1 MNRRHKVGLFL
12 TTVIIGAAL
21 LLDVS
26 AKESVGIALLGLA
39 ATWLVG
45 NVRLL
50 KQESSHHDRQQLPET
65 PPVVHEPERVLAPR
79 EGAGKELDKS
89 VVPAKPRGSWT
100 WVIVSA
106 VSFSVLLTLAIFNLT
121 WQSIVGEDEKAGES
135 LGGMLIPLIILGF
148 AARNAWKTLRAKEPE
163 DNPVYQ
169 LRHRRFNMIGGT
181 CAVALLS
188 FAVGFGI
195 RAGDRIQRNR
205 RMDAT
210 VSEIAKLGPKGA
222 ELRGQIK
229 ANLSQ
234 DTPTLA
240 DYYLRCLKLE
250 KALDAYDL
258 QQQHLRPLLNTVL
271 AEAGDQP
278 KLAEIAGTI
287 QHINDKDA
295 EVVKLFRLEIAKG
308 KEVISLPAS
317 RQSSFYRN
325 EIMPLEREATR
336 VAEEEIGMMR
346 EAEQKGMKWPAD
358 VKELLK

>member
-1 MNRRHKVGLFL
+1 
-12 TTVIIGAAL
+12 
-21 LLDVS
+21 
-26 AKESVGIALLGLA
+26 
-39 ATWLVG
+39 
-45 NVRLL
+45 
-50 KQESSHHDRQQLPET
+50 
-65 PPVVHEPERVLAPR
+65 
-79 EGAGKELDKS
+79 
-89 VVPAKPRGSWT
+89 
-100 WVIVSA
+100 
-106 VSFSVLLTLAIFNLT
+106 
-121 WQSIVGEDEKAGES
+121 
-135 LGGMLIPLIILGF
+135 
-148 AARNAWKTLRAKEPE
+148 
-163 DNPVYQ
+163 
-169 LRHRRFNMIGGT
+169 
-181 CAVALLS
+181 
-188 FAVGFGI
+188 
-195 RAGDRIQRNR
+195 
-205 RMDAT
+205 MDAT

-229 ANLSQ
+229 AILSQ
-234 DTPTLA
+234 DTPTFA